1 MIASVNG
8 DFIPSTGYVTL
19 EVIATGD
26 SCSDTSG
33 SYNPIAITAWTIIQD
48 VGTGFF
54 ATEIPTTTSRND
66 DVTGAVGCLN
76 KTDSRCRG
84 LIPKGNTVIA
94 RYDVN
99 DSVGSESLIFVWLT
113 DTGTKSAYL
122 QCADELQIST
132 TIKHKKVNVIDPA
145 TLGGIGQCVQAG
157 QSRGVLRFVMPGT
170 GFLWSHISQQGQNF
184 RMNFMGYNLD
194 VNPFIP

>member
-1 MIASVNG
+1 MQPAIAAPTRLGPITQSPLPRG
-8 DFIPSTGYVTL
+8 PSFRTL
-19 EVIATGD
+19 GPVSSPQKFQQPHPE
-26 SCSDTSG
+26 
-33 SYNPIAITAWTIIQD
+33 
-48 VGTGFF
+48 
-54 ATEIPTTTSRND
+54 ND